1 MQETNTAHLKTKG
14 GTFMTEHMTKL
25 KVNINELD
33 QHKSMAWKCN
43 VDDLGADT
51 PCDMIVGIY
60 LSK

>member
-1 MQETNTAHLKTKG
+1 MAEYIVIV
-14 GTFMTEHMTKL
+14 FMTEHMTKL